1 MKPAGR
7 AGGEV
12 GTRIATRKG
21 GGRNASWGAS
31 ALPATYRGAGVA
43 SGAGVVPPLTQLWY
57 TILVVL
63 VYRDQGRELPTV
75 RNRGSDRERERRR
88 AETEGYGECNA
99 ETEEE
104 ECSLRRPSF

>member
-21 GGRNASWGAS
+21 GGRNASWGAP

-57 TILVVL
+57 TTLVVL
-63 VYRDQGRELPTV
+63 VYKDQGRELPT
-75 RNRGSDRERERRR
+75 EREEGVTEKEREGEQRPRVMENVMQRQRRR
-88 AETEGYGECNA
+88 A
-99 ETEEE
+99 
-104 ECSLRRPSF
+104 L